1 MDIYLYNTLTREK
14 DIFEPLNNEQVK
26 IYSCGPTV
34 YKDATIGN
42 MRTNIFQD
50 VLRRMLKY
58 NGYKIKHV
66 MNITDVGHLVSDGD
80 KGEDKMLKSAREEK
94 KTPLEIAK
102 HYTELFFADLKD
114 LNIETPEVICKAT
127 DYIPEMLEYVKELVK
142 RGYAYETSTAIYF
155 DVSKLDKYPVLSNHN
170 VEEQKAGARV
180 DVDTEKRNPYDFAL
194 WIKAPENH
202 LMKWDS
208 PWGPSYPGWH
218 IECSAMSRKHLG
230 EQFDIHTGGIDL
242 IPTHHEN
249 EIAQSKGI
257 CGKIP
262 ARYWIHGE
270 YLLINGGKMSKSLG
284 NVYLLKDIKEKGYD
298 PLVYKLLC
306 YTCSYRNKLNFTW
319 EGIEA
324 ASKSLERLRNGYQLN
339 KNGKDK
345 LTDEDKKEIERI
357 EKCFHEAI
365 NDDMNMPLAMSYVW
379 ELIKYN
385 KKSPEIAELLIKI
398 DSVLGIKIDKEEK
411 LEIPQDVLELIE
423 KRTQARKE
431 RNWEESDRLRDKIFE
446 KGYIVKDSKDSVEI
460 TKK

>member
-242 IPTHHEN
+242 ITTHHEN

>member
-1 MDIYLYNTLTREK
+1 M
-14 DIFEPLNNEQVK
+14 
-26 IYSCGPTV
+26 
-34 YKDATIGN
+34 
-42 MRTNIFQD
+42 
-50 VLRRMLKY
+50 
-58 NGYKIKHV
+58 
-66 MNITDVGHLVSDGD
+66 
-80 KGEDKMLKSAREEK
+80 
-94 KTPLEIAK
+94 
-102 HYTELFFADLKD
+102 
-114 LNIETPEVICKAT
+114 
-127 DYIPEMLEYVKELVK
+127 
-142 RGYAYETSTAIYF
+142 
-155 DVSKLDKYPVLSNHN
+155 
-170 VEEQKAGARV
+170 
-180 DVDTEKRNPYDFAL
+180 
-194 WIKAPENH
+194 
-202 LMKWDS
+202 
-208 PWGPSYPGWH
+208 
-218 IECSAMSRKHLG
+218 
-230 EQFDIHTGGIDL
+230 
-242 IPTHHEN
+242 
-249 EIAQSKGI
+249 
-257 CGKIP
+257 
-262 ARYWIHGE
+262 
-270 YLLINGGKMSKSLG
+270 INGGKMSKSLG

-431 RNWEESDRLRDKIFE
+431 RNWEESDKLRDKIFE